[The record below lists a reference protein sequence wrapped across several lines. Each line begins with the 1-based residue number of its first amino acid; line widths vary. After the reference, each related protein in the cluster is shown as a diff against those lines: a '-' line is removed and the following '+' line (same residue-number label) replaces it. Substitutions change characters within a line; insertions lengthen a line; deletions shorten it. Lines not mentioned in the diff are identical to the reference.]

1 MKVRVIFIVLVL
13 ITQTACGQTNNP
25 KNNLG
30 FEYAK
35 SQLKEALTNK
45 TERQILAD
53 TLISDKET
61 AIAISEAILFK
72 IYGKENIIKQKPYEI
87 NKIDGHYIVNGTLSD
102 NAIGGTFL
110 IILNAKN
117 SQVIKLTHGK

>member
-1 MKVRVIFIVLVL
+1 MIFIVLVL

-25 KNNLG
+25 NPG
-30 FEYAK
+30 FENAK
-35 SQLKEALTNK
+35 SELKDALTSKNK
-45 TERQILAD
+45 RQILAD

-72 IYGKENIIKQKPYEI
+72 IYKKENIIKQQPYEI
-87 NKIDGHYIVNGTLSD
+87 NKIDGHYIVNGTLSN
-102 NAIGGTFL
+102 NARGGTFL

-117 SQVIKLTHGK
+117 GQVIKLTHGR

>member
-1 MKVRVIFIVLVL
+1 MKVRMIFIVLIL

-25 KNNLG
+25 NPG

-87 NKIDGHYIVNGTLSD
+87 NKIDEHYIINGTLSD

>member
-1 MKVRVIFIVLVL
+1 MIFIVLVL
-13 ITQTACGQTNNP
+13 ITQTACGQTNNL
-25 KNNLG
+25 NLG

-87 NKIDGHYIVNGTLSD
+87 NKIDEHYIINGTLAL
-102 NAIGGTFL
+102 NKKGGTFL
-110 IILNAKN
+110 IILSAKDG
-117 SQVIKLTHGK
+117 QVIKLTHGK